1 MPYWSV
7 DREASIQRRA
17 QRARALLG
25 GVAGR
30 DLTRSELAASSLEL
44 AGELFDLAEECVGPE
59 ERARRRR
66 LARLLGDPKG
76 QLLSVLLTDRVARD
90 KTFEHSAEQASYL
103 VARLGVPKFMTPA
116 ERLQLTLGSAVG
128 SLAPH
133 LTGKLIARHI
143 REEVKG
149 LVFPIE
155 PPRLRAYLE
164 RRRSEGISVNVNQ
177 LGEEVLGE
185 DQAGRRLLDYV
196 ALLERP
202 EIETISVKLSSIFS
216 PIDLFAWDASRACLI
231 ERLRQIYRAAKRGAP
246 HKLVYLDMEAYKDL
260 RLTLEVFRRT
270 LEEPEFADLT
280 AGVVLQ
286 AYIPDSFALSRE
298 LTEWAIERRRRGGAP
313 IRLRIVK
320 GAN

>member
-116 ERLQLTLGSAVG
+116 ERLQLTS
-128 SLAPH
+128 
-133 LTGKLIARHI
+133 
-143 REEVKG
+143 
-149 LVFPIE
+149 
-155 PPRLRAYLE
+155 
-164 RRRSEGISVNVNQ
+164 
-177 LGEEVLGE
+177 
-185 DQAGRRLLDYV
+185 
-196 ALLERP
+196 
-202 EIETISVKLSSIFS
+202 
-216 PIDLFAWDASRACLI
+216 
-231 ERLRQIYRAAKRGAP
+231 
-246 HKLVYLDMEAYKDL
+246 
-260 RLTLEVFRRT
+260 
-270 LEEPEFADLT
+270 
-280 AGVVLQ
+280 
-286 AYIPDSFALSRE
+286 
-298 LTEWAIERRRRGGAP
+298 
-313 IRLRIVK
+313 
-320 GAN
+320 